1 MVVCQGDGEIK
12 YVGVVWLGAGPAQ
25 PGAVLGDICDLDVV
39 HLCCNSESE
48 DALSKDMERKAL
60 KERCLSAAGT
70 AFYSAAN
77 ESVVVKPP

>member
-1 MVVCQGDGEIK
+1 MCQGDGEIK

-25 PGAVLGDICDLDVV
+25 PGTVLGDICDLDVA

-48 DALSKDMERKAL
+48 EALSKDMERKAL

-70 AFYSAAN
+70 AF
-77 ESVVVKPP
+77 